1 MDLFEQIDQFE
12 KMANELAD
20 QLEEGLAQDSETVE
34 ETQPNKLERRQAAK
48 ARYQKLASFQ
58 KR

>member
-20 QLEEGLAQDSETVE
+20 RLEDGLADDDDFVE
-34 ETQPNKLERRQAAK
+34 DFEIAERRAA
-48 ARYQKLASFQ
+48 AQQRLVKLA
-58 KR
+58 KLAR

>member
-20 QLEEGLAQDSETVE
+20 KLEEGMAEDAEIVEDLDVADRRAAAQ
-34 ETQPNKLERRQAAK
+34 
-48 ARYQKLASFQ
+48 ARLVKLA
-58 KR
+58 KLARR